1 MRKIPYRSLLIG
13 LLALVAVAGWLR
25 EPAPASPQAST
36 STATPQAPTNTAT
49 VAAGNDAVAAAFAR
63 QQSNVQLHGQGQ
75 VQKTLPDDNQGPR
88 HQRFIL
94 KLDSQ
99 HTVLVGLRGVAIVLV
114 ILSHAHA
121 PLFEGA
127 FYGVYEYNPQGGV
140 IHWTHHDPAGRHI
153 DGWLE
158 YKGQRYQ

>member
-1 MRKIPYRSLLIG
+1 MFPALAVFCYDAAVKQCEQIMRKIPYRSLLIG

-75 VQKTLPDDNQGPR
+75 VQKTLPDAAR
-88 HQRFIL
+88 R
-94 KLDSQ
+94 
-99 HTVLVGLRGVAIVLV
+99 
-114 ILSHAHA
+114 
-121 PLFEGA
+121 LFEAMPSTNKQLLWEGDTPHLS
-127 FYGVYEYNPQGGV
+127 YYDQPE
-140 IHWTHHDPAGRHI
+140 I
-153 DGWLE
+153 LE
-158 YKGQRYQ
+158 CTVHSINRWVAAL

>member
-63 QQSNVQLHGQGQ
+63 QQSNVQLHGQGR
-75 VQKTLPDDNQGPR
+75 VQKTLPDDNQGSR

-94 KLDSQ
+94 KLSPQ
-99 HTVLVGLRGVAIVLV
+99 HTVLVAHNIDLAPRLPGLKKGDEV
-114 ILSHAHA
+114 
-121 PLFEGA
+121 A

-158 YKGQRYQ
+158 YNGQRYQ